1 MSVTDEIQAN
11 DDTNTHHSDRG
22 ISNWFSGYRIGT
34 RMAAAFA
41 IMIILS
47 VVLGVVSINSV
58 STLSGL
64 TNKLYKHPLTVSNAV
79 LAANGHIIAMHR
91 DMKDVALAKDNAGI
105 DKAVAKVA
113 ASEKLVLEQFKIID
127 DRFLGDKS
135 MVTDAHKAFVDW
147 KVIRDEVIQFMRE
160 KRRAEAAAITKQ
172 KGAAHVAKI
181 NKYMQALIDFATNKA
196 AGFIKMSNGKSKDV
210 EYMTYALL
218 LAAVVMGIATAFVIT
233 KGISTPIQG
242 MAGAMQRLAEGEKT
256 IEVPAVD
263 RNDEIGEMAQSVQVF
278 KDNMIKADEL
288 AAEQEKE
295 RAAREER
302 ARTVENLAND
312 FDSNVG
318 SVIKAVSTSAGQM
331 RTTADTMTQ
340 VATDASG
347 RSTTAASAAEQAT
360 ANVQTVATAAEELS
374 SSINEI
380 SRQVNES
387 TSIAGEAVQQADRTN
402 TLIGGL
408 SEAAQSIGDV
418 VGMINDI
425 ASQTNLL
432 ALNATIEAARAGE
445 AGKGFAVV
453 ASEVKNLATQT
464 AKATDEIS
472 TQITSMQDAT
482 GDAVSAIGGISDTIG
497 KISEITTSISAAVE
511 EQGAATGEISRNV
524 AEAARGTEEVS
535 SNMGSI
541 VEAANQAGS
550 TSSEVVGATE
560 DLTGQ
565 FDELNKVV
573 EKFLTGVRAA

>member
-11 DDTNTHHSDRG
+11 DDTDTHHSDRG
-22 ISNWFSGYRIGT
+22 ISSWFSGYRIGT
-34 RMAAAFA
+34 RMAVAFA
-41 IMIILS
+41 IMIVLS

-58 STLSGL
+58 GTLSGL

-160 KRRAEAAAITKQ
+160 KKRAEAAAITKQ

-340 VATDASG
+340 VASDASG

-445 AGKGFAVV
+445 GFAVV